1 MKADLLRNPYLI
13 RILTSFL
20 LFFLNT
26 VSAAPVTVRGRV
38 FDETGQAVIGA
49 VVALKSDATK
59 AVATDL
65 NGNFQL
71 VGLSPGKEVLV
82 ISYLGY
88 DKKEIEV
95 NLEEGKLE
103 FIETTLNPTQNQISE
118 VVVERKANRASDK
131 YYERIKINSA
141 SSIDFL
147 SSEVIRKSGDAN
159 VGAAVARVPGVST
172 NGSFLTV
179 RGIGDRYIKTT
190 VNGAVI
196 PTLDPFTNNIK
207 LDIFPSALIDN
218 LVITKTASAE
228 YPADWAGAYISLE
241 TKDYPDKLTVFLE
254 SSFGYNPQSTF
265 QDILSSKRSN
275 TDVWGFDSGL
285 RDYDHSRFTQV
296 NLEPSPYQEFEGLGL
311 GDYFQSLGI
320 NDKTPWNDTYTRL
333 GLVELGLLPAGLFND
348 PAAVAAAQ
356 QEFETG
362 DYRDRALVN
371 MNQKAISANKAFNNN
386 WTGENRKGPVNFSQ
400 NLAIGNQVNFLGRP
414 LGFFTGIRYSSQA
427 QFDPLS
433 TQNRA
438 IVDANGERGL
448 ELSSVQS
455 NTREANGWSA
465 LLNLSYK
472 LHQNHSVSFLFMPNV
487 TGTNNLRNG
496 IDTANG
502 VYDLYN
508 TDQFYEHRRQLVYQA
523 KSEHLFAK
531 LKTRMELNYSYT
543 DGYSEAPDFKNLNYG
558 RIPGTDDYLIGGLLA
573 IRRFYRYL
581 DDNVADAALKF
592 ETSVNEKPGY
602 SRKIKYGGFSTRSDK
617 QNRQYEYFL
626 NFGPTAQGGFKNND
640 VAGYFS
646 EEDFGFS
653 DFVNNGDTSKTVEKF
668 YRRVNLDSY
677 RTFGNSHIY
686 GGYLCTDYALLRNLR
701 ITGGLRIEKTEMYAD
716 VFKFDSLGYGI
727 NDQRRLQLEDLF
739 IVNPGELDVMPIL
752 PSAGLI
758 WRVFGTEE
766 APFNLRL
773 NFSKTVA
780 RPSIRE
786 LTETL
791 IYDYEF
797 RNNVFGNSNLK
808 MAEIFNYDTR
818 AEKYFDNADY
828 IALSVFY
835 KGFRNHIEQ
844 IKTLQGFSWQNAE
857 SAEVYGIEIDG
868 RKKIVEGLEFRT
880 NLTFVKS
887 MTTVV
892 NQFLSIERG
901 IKTFTP
907 IDTVTR
913 QMFGQAPYVVN
924 TMLTYTSDKYKLNAS
939 LGYNVQ
945 GPRLVVVSADL
956 TPNVFEMP
964 RHLVDIRVSKQFGK
978 WITVAASVRDLL
990 NSPIRRSYK
999 YPEGYTLDFDR
1010 FTYGTNYQ
1018 LSISYR
1024 I

>member
-1 MKADLLRNPYLI
+1 
-13 RILTSFL
+13 
-20 LFFLNT
+20 
-26 VSAAPVTVRGRV
+26 
-38 FDETGQAVIGA
+38 
-49 VVALKSDATK
+49 
-59 AVATDL
+59 
-65 NGNFQL
+65 
-71 VGLSPGKEVLV
+71 
-82 ISYLGY
+82 
-88 DKKEIEV
+88 
-95 NLEEGKLE
+95 
-103 FIETTLNPTQNQISE
+103 
-118 VVVERKANRASDK
+118 
-131 YYERIKINSA
+131 
-141 SSIDFL
+141 
-147 SSEVIRKSGDAN
+147 
-159 VGAAVARVPGVST
+159 
-172 NGSFLTV
+172 
-179 RGIGDRYIKTT
+179 
-190 VNGAVI
+190 
-196 PTLDPFTNNIK
+196 
-207 LDIFPSALIDN
+207 
-218 LVITKTASAE
+218 
-228 YPADWAGAYISLE
+228 
-241 TKDYPDKLTVFLE
+241 
-254 SSFGYNPQSTF
+254 
-265 QDILSSKRSN
+265 
-275 TDVWGFDSGL
+275 
-285 RDYDHSRFTQV
+285 
-296 NLEPSPYQEFEGLGL
+296 
-311 GDYFQSLGI
+311 
-320 NDKTPWNDTYTRL
+320 
-333 GLVELGLLPAGLFND
+333 
-348 PAAVAAAQ
+348 
-356 QEFETG
+356 
-362 DYRDRALVN
+362 
-371 MNQKAISANKAFNNN
+371 
-386 WTGENRKGPVNFSQ
+386 
-400 NLAIGNQVNFLGRP
+400 
-414 LGFFTGIRYSSQA
+414 
-427 QFDPLS
+427 
-433 TQNRA
+433 
-438 IVDANGERGL
+438 
-448 ELSSVQS
+448 
-455 NTREANGWSA
+455 
-465 LLNLSYK
+465 
-472 LHQNHSVSFLFMPNV
+472 
-487 TGTNNLRNG
+487 
-496 IDTANG
+496 
-502 VYDLYN
+502 
-508 TDQFYEHRRQLVYQA
+508 
-523 KSEHLFAK
+523 
-531 LKTRMELNYSYT
+531 
-543 DGYSEAPDFKNLNYG
+543 
-558 RIPGTDDYLIGGLLA
+558 
-573 IRRFYRYL
+573 
-581 DDNVADAALKF
+581 
-592 ETSVNEKPGY
+592 
-602 SRKIKYGGFSTRSDK
+602 
-617 QNRQYEYFL
+617 
-626 NFGPTAQGGFKNND
+626 
-640 VAGYFS
+640 
-646 EEDFGFS
+646 
-653 DFVNNGDTSKTVEKF
+653 
-668 YRRVNLDSY
+668 
-677 RTFGNSHIY
+677 
-686 GGYLCTDYALLRNLR
+686 
-701 ITGGLRIEKTEMYAD
+701 
-716 VFKFDSLGYGI
+716 LGYGI

-999 YPEGYTLDFDR
+999 DPEGYTLDFDR